1 MNHHASTRM
10 RKYFTV
16 FFKEVV
22 DNLRDRRTLLT
33 VLVFGPLFGPLFYTV
48 MMGTVINRQVA
59 DLDQSYS
66 VAVQG
71 AERAPGLMDYLRQ
84 HNLTVAT
91 APGDP
96 RQAVKTGDLDVV
108 LAISADYAAA
118 VAAGRPADLQLM
130 FDNSR
135 DSARKNVGRVRNVLE
150 DYARSVAALRLLAR
164 GIDPRAAVPVVIED
178 VDVSTPRSRAV
189 LLLGMMPYFLLF
201 AAILGAFYLAIDTTA
216 GERERGSLEPLL
228 TTAVPRSTLVLGKL
242 SAVSLFSAVSLAID
256 IAALLWC
263 QRLIPAGKV
272 GISVEFTPANA
283 LATLL
288 VCLPFCVFIA
298 GLLSVVASFTKSYKE
313 AQTWL
318 SLIMLVPL
326 IPVLGLVMFPMEPAW
341 WMMMLPS
348 MSQDVLVTELIK
360 GEALRPLFVLLSVT
374 STLAC
379 GLGLAGLTVWL
390 YKRERILG

>member
-1 MNHHASTRM
+1 MSL
-10 RKYFTV
+10 RKYFVV
-16 FFKEVV
+16 FFKEAL

-59 DLDQSYS
+59 DLDQSYA

-84 HNLTVAT
+84 HNLSI
-91 APGDP
+91 APAPADP
-96 RQAVKTGDLDVV
+96 QQAVRTGKLDVV
-108 LAISADYAAA
+108 LTIPTDYAAA
-118 VAAGRPADLQLM
+118 IAAGRPADLRLV
-130 FDNSR
+130 FDDSR
-135 DSARKNVGRVRNVLE
+135 DSARKNVGRVRNVLQ
-150 DYARSVAALRLLAR
+150 DYVRSVAALRLLAR
-164 GIDPRAAVPVVIED
+164 GVDPRALSPIVIED

-242 SAVSLFSAVSLAID
+242 SAVTLFSAVSLGID

-272 GISVEFTPANA
+272 GISVDFTPANA
-283 LATLL
+283 LVTLL
-288 VCLPFCVFIA
+288 VCMPFCLFIA

-326 IPVLGLVMFPMEPAW
+326 VPVLGLVMFPMEPAW
-341 WMMMLPS
+341 WMMLLPS

-360 GEALRPLFVLLSVT
+360 GEALRPLFVVLSVT
-374 STLAC
+374 STLVC
-379 GLGLAGLTVWL
+379 GLGLAALTVWL

>member
-1 MNHHASTRM
+1 MNLR
-10 RKYFTV
+10 RYCVV
-16 FFKEVV
+16 FYKEAV

-59 DLDQSYS
+59 DLDQRYN
-66 VAVQG
+66 VAVHG
-71 AERAPGLMDYLRQ
+71 AEHAPGLMDYLRQ
-84 HNLTVAT
+84 HNLSIAA
-91 APGDP
+91 APADP
-96 RQAVKTGDLDVV
+96 QQAVRTGKLDVV
-108 LAISADYAAA
+108 LEIPADYAAA
-118 VAAGRPADLQLM
+118 VTAGRPADVQLV
-130 FDNSR
+130 FDDSR
-135 DSARKNVGRVRNVLE
+135 DSARKNVGRVRSVLQ
-150 DYARSVAALRLLAR
+150 DYTRSVAALRLLAR
-164 GIDPRAAVPVVIED
+164 GVDPRALAPMVIED

-189 LLLGMMPYFLLF
+189 LLLGMIPYFLLF
-201 AAILGAFYLAIDTTA
+201 AALLGAFYLAIDTTA

-228 TTAVPRSTLVLGKL
+228 TTAAPRSTLVLGKL
-242 SAVSLFSAVSLAID
+242 SAVTLFSAVSLGID

-263 QRLIPAGKV
+263 QRLIPAAKV
-272 GISVEFTPANA
+272 GISVDFTPANG

-288 VCLPFCVFIA
+288 VCLPFCLFIA
-298 GLLSVVASFTKSYKE
+298 GLLSVVASFTKSYKV

-341 WMMMLPS
+341 WMMLLPS
-348 MSQDVLVTELIK
+348 MGQDVLVTELIK
-360 GEALRPLFVLLSVT
+360 GEALRPLFVALSVG
-374 STLAC
+374 STLAF

>member
-1 MNHHASTRM
+1 M
-10 RKYFTV
+10 RKFLAV
-16 FFKEVV
+16 FIKEAV

-71 AERAPGLMDYLRQ
+71 AERAPVLMDYLRQ
-84 HNLTVAT
+84 HKLTVAT
-91 APGDP
+91 APADP
-96 RQAVKTGDLDVV
+96 REAVKTGKLDVV
-108 LAISADYAAA
+108 LAIPADYAAA
-118 VAAGRPADLQLM
+118 IATGRPADVQLM
-130 FDNSR
+130 FDDSR

-150 DYARSVAALRLLAR
+150 DYAHSVAALRLLAR
-164 GIDPRAAVPVVIED
+164 GVDPRVAAPVVIED
-178 VDVSTPRSRAV
+178 LDLSTPRSRAV

-228 TTAVPRSTLVLGKL
+228 TTAVPRGTLVLGKL
-242 SAVSLFSAVSLAID
+242 SAVSLFSAVSLSLD
-256 IAALLWC
+256 IVALLWC
-263 QRLIPAGKV
+263 QRLIPAGKI
-272 GISVEFTPANA
+272 GIAVDFTPANA

-318 SLIMLVPL
+318 SFIMLLPL
-326 IPVLGLVMFPMEPAW
+326 VPVLGLVMFPMEPAW
-341 WMMMLPS
+341 WMMLLPS
-348 MSQDVLVTELIK
+348 MSQDVLVMELIK
-360 GEALRPLFVLLSVT
+360 GEALRPLFVALSVT

>member
-1 MNHHASTRM
+1 MNM
-10 RKYFTV
+10 RKYLTV
-16 FFKEVV
+16 FFKEAV
-22 DNLRDRRTLLT
+22 DNLRDRRTLFT

-59 DLDQSYS
+59 DLDQRYS

-71 AERAPGLMDYLRQ
+71 AERAPVLMDYLRQ
-84 HNLTVAT
+84 HNLSVAA
-91 APGDP
+91 APADP
-96 RQAVKTGDLDVV
+96 QQAVRTGKLDVV
-108 LAISADYAAA
+108 LAIPADYAAA
-118 VAAGRPADLQLM
+118 IATGRPADLQLV
-130 FDNSR
+130 FDDSR

-150 DYARSVAALRLLAR
+150 NYAHSVAALRLLAR
-164 GIDPRAAVPVVIED
+164 GVDPRAVSPIVVED

-242 SAVSLFSAVSLAID
+242 SAVTLFSAVSLSLD
-256 IAALLWC
+256 IVALLWC

-272 GISVEFTPANA
+272 GISVDFTPANA
-283 LATLL
+283 LVTLL

-318 SLIMLVPL
+318 SFIMLVPL
-326 IPVLGLVMFPMEPAW
+326 VPVLGLVMFPMEPAW
-341 WMMMLPS
+341 WMMLLPS
-348 MSQDVLVTELIK
+348 MSQDVLVMELIK
-360 GEALRPLFVLLSVT
+360 GEALRPLFVVLSVS
-374 STLAC
+374 STLAF
-379 GLGLAGLTVWL
+379 GLGLAGLAVWL

>member
-1 MNHHASTRM
+1 MNMRM
-10 RKYFTV
+10 YLVV
-16 FFKEVV
+16 FFKEAV

-59 DLDQSYS
+59 DLDLRYG

-84 HNLTVAT
+84 HNLTVAK
-91 APGDP
+91 APDDP
-96 RQAVKTGDLDVV
+96 REAVKTGKLDVV
-108 LAISADYAAA
+108 LTIPPDYAAA
-118 VAAGRPADLQLM
+118 IAAGRPADLQLV
-130 FDNSR
+130 FDDSR

-164 GIDPRAAVPVVIED
+164 GVDPRAAAPIVVED
-178 VDVSTPRSRAV
+178 VDMSTPRSRSV

-242 SAVSLFSAVSLAID
+242 SAVALFSAVSLGID

-263 QRLIPAGKV
+263 QRLIPAAKV
-272 GISVEFTPANA
+272 GISVDFTPANA

-341 WMMMLPS
+341 WMMLLPS

-360 GEALRPLFVLLSVT
+360 GEALQPLFVVLSVV
-374 STLAC
+374 STLIC
-379 GLGLAGLTVWL
+379 GLGLAALTMWL

>member
-1 MNHHASTRM
+1 MSL
-10 RKYFTV
+10 RKYLTV
-16 FFKEVV
+16 FYKEAV
-22 DNLRDRRTLLT
+22 DNLRDRRTLFT

-59 DLDQSYS
+59 DLDQRYS

-71 AERAPGLMDYLRQ
+71 AERAPVLMDYLRQ
-84 HNLTVAT
+84 HGLTVVA
-91 APGDP
+91 APADP
-96 RQAVKTGDLDVV
+96 REAVRTGKLDVV
-108 LAISADYAAA
+108 LAIPADYAAA
-118 VAAGRPADLQLM
+118 IGAGRPADVQLM
-130 FDNSR
+130 FDDSR

-164 GIDPRAAVPVVIED
+164 GVDPRAAAPIVVENLD
-178 VDVSTPRSRAV
+178 LSTPRSRAV

-228 TTAVPRSTLVLGKL
+228 TTAVSRGTLVLGKL
-242 SAVSLFSAVSLAID
+242 SAVSLFSAVSLSLD
-256 IAALLWC
+256 IVALLWC

-272 GISVEFTPANA
+272 GISVDFTSANA

-318 SLIMLVPL
+318 SFIMLVPL
-326 IPVLGLVMFPMEPAW
+326 VPVLGLVMFPMEPAW
-341 WMMMLPS
+341 WMMLLPS
-348 MSQDVLVTELIK
+348 MSQDVLVMELIK
-360 GEALRPLFVLLSVT
+360 GEALRPLFVTLSVS

>member
-1 MNHHASTRM
+1 MSGSI
-10 RKYFTV
+10 RKYLVV
-16 FFKEVV
+16 FFKEAV

-66 VAVQG
+66 IAVQG

-84 HNLTVAT
+84 HNLSVAK
-91 APGDP
+91 APDDP
-96 RQAVKTGDLDVV
+96 REAVKTGELDVV
-108 LAISADYAAA
+108 LIIPAAYPA
-118 VAAGRPADLQLM
+118 AFSAGRPAGVQLV

-135 DSARKNVGRVRNVLE
+135 DSARKNVGRVRAVLD
-150 DYARSVAALRLLAR
+150 DYAHSLGALRLLGR
-164 GIDPRAAVPVVIED
+164 GVDPRAVAPIVVED
-178 VDVSTPRSRAV
+178 QDVSTPQSRAV

-228 TTAVPRSTLVLGKL
+228 ITAVARSTLVLGKL
-242 SAVSLFSAVSLAID
+242 SAVSLFSAVSLSID

-263 QRLIPAGKV
+263 QRLIPAAKV
-272 GISVEFTPANA
+272 GISVDFTPANA

-326 IPVLGLVMFPMEPAW
+326 IPVLGLVMFPMEPTW
-341 WMMMLPS
+341 WMMLLPS
-348 MSQDVLVTELIK
+348 MSQDVLITELIK
-360 GEALRPLFVLLSVT
+360 GEALEPLFVALSVM
-374 STLAC
+374 STLIC

-390 YKRERILG
+390 YSRERILG